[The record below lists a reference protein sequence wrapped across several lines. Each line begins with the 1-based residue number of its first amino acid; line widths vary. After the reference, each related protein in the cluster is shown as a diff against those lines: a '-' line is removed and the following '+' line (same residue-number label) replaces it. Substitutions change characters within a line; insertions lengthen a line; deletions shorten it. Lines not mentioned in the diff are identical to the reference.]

1 MKSDMLSTKITLWVN
16 RFVAALVVALLF
28 ALPAI
33 LKWYCTIRFLDDQAQ
48 TAITIAFYCCA
59 VFILIAL
66 WSLDRLLRNILKNFV
81 FVRSNV
87 RSLRHIRL
95 CCAAV
100 SLCCL
105 PAAFYYPPLL
115 FLSLIMGF
123 LFLVVGVVCQVMKA
137 AVAIR
142 EENAL
147 TI

>member
-1 MKSDMLSTKITLWVN
+1 MNFDPLPTKITLWAN
-16 RFVAALVVALLF
+16 RFVAALVTALLF

-33 LKWYCTIRFLDDQAQ
+33 LKWYSAIRFLTDHAQ
-48 TAITIAFYCCA
+48 TAIIVAFYCCA
-59 VFILIAL
+59 VFIFIAL
-66 WSLDRLLRNILKNFV
+66 WSLDRLLRNILKSFV

-100 SLCCL
+100 SVICALG
-105 PAAFYYPPLL
+105 AVYYPPLI
-115 FLSLIMGF
+115 FLTLIMGF